1 MSELSELTPQEKK
14 ANRKKDIIKDIAIA
28 FLAIMLL
35 LTFFSNTI
43 MNYSLPQVATQ
54 EITNG
59 KISPQ
64 IRGTGTVEASDPYSV
79 KVTETRVV
87 KSVAVSENTHVEKG
101 DVIYYLEDQESTELT
116 EAQTKL
122 DELELAYQQALF
134 AGDVDNET
142 ITSIRNG
149 DSPTMD
155 QYQAMLNAATERY
168 EAAQDADNA
177 AQAVI
182 DNLTAQ
188 QSIDDAENAYNQATP
203 EYGSAQATYDLTI
216 VSASLETI
224 STSISTLESDLS
236 EAETNLANST
246 KGTSAYKKY
255 KKQIK
260 TLESQIA
267 SAEAE
272 KSSLE
277 SQENSLNEIINTAT
291 KDQAQIS
298 TYTGQ
303 LDNVYSQ
310 KLAEAN
316 LAKERTALEL
326 TNASN
331 DKDDILKTINAELS
345 LVNQRDE
352 IEKQQ
357 EVVDKLIEDSTGA
370 TITAPV
376 TGTITSLACTAG
388 ESTSSEEAVAVI
400 QVDGKAMTTS
410 FSVTNEQAAKLKV
423 GAIAQPQDAWYYTD
437 FKATLKSISADSS
450 EPNSK
455 KVLKFEIDSTEV
467 TNGQTISLVIGES
480 SVDYDLVVP
489 NGAIREDTNGKFI
502 LIIRSK
508 SSPLSTRY
516 IATRVDVEVLASDDT
531 NSAISGSLEGYEY
544 VITTSSSPIEAGQ
557 QVRLANS

>member
-455 KVLKFEIDSTEV
+455 KVLKFEIESTEV